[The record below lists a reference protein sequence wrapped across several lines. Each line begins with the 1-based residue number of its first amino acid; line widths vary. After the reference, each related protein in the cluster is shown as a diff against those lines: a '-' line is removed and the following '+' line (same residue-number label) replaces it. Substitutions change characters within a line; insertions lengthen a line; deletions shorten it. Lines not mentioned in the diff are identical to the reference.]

1 MNKNKLHIDTVLQ
14 KNLLNP
20 NLNEAGDYSDF
31 LTKLAEFEKK
41 NIIIDELLIQK
52 KQVTSDDYA
61 GSWKR
66 VIALFWFRRIQKI
79 AFATVL
85 VLASAYGLYYTVNY
99 QTKTSSDNIVD
110 ANNSVNP
117 SKELN
122 NSNTKT
128 NDISSNESI
137 DNTKSLQNSNSSNK
151 AESKRFSSNNLS
163 NNSENQNNSS
173 YKDNVIDTALNPENK
188 SNILFENDNNL
199 AIADLYNPFLKT
211 PNIVLENPLNQT
223 KIIDKSAEQKPIQK
237 WLSFGSGIALGFH
250 ITSSFQSYKS
260 TLNNYDPKKTNKHYE
275 SLSKNGKQ
283 TAFRMNYGF
292 FIEKMIY
299 KNWSLSSGI
308 NRFTLVQKQIT
319 DYTLNEAIVYDLDG
333 SIAGYVTI
341 NPERIQME
349 TESKIDFITVPL
361 LFKYSLPLQSK
372 SNIQFMFGSSLM
384 LELKK
389 NTNKFSYNSLEYG
402 EFKQNNKKTS
412 FKNIQYGIS
421 YNRNLK
427 HNLFIGIGMERQ
439 VIPIVSQLSD
449 QTETRQSSSINF
461 TLSLYY
467 KL

>member
-1 MNKNKLHIDTVLQ
+1 MNKNKLHIDTILQ

-20 NLNEAGDYSDF
+20 NLDEAGDYSDF
-31 LTKLAEFEKK
+31 LTRLDEFEKK
-41 NIIIDELLIQK
+41 NIIIDELLIHK
-52 KQVTSDDYA
+52 NQVSSDDYA

-79 AFATVL
+79 AFVTML
-85 VLASAYGLYYTVNY
+85 VLASAYGIYYTVNY
-99 QTKTSSDNIVD
+99 QTKTTDNIVD
-110 ANNSVNP
+110 ANNSLNP
-117 SKELN
+117 IQELN
-122 NSNTKT
+122 NSNINS
-128 NDISSNESI
+128 NDNSSNESI
-137 DNTKSLQNSNSSNK
+137 DNTKSFQNPNLRNNVASKGVSSI
-151 AESKRFSSNNLS
+151 NLS
-163 NNSENQNNSS
+163 NNSKEQYNSS
-173 YKDNVIDTALNPENK
+173 YKNNEIVTTVNPEDNSGLWIENK
-188 SNILFENDNNL
+188 NNL

-211 PNIVLENPLNQT
+211 PNIVLENPLSQT
-223 KIIDKSAEQKPIQK
+223 QIIDKRAEQKPIRK

-260 TLNNYDPKKTNKHYE
+260 TLNNYDPKRTNKYYE
-275 SLSKNGKQ
+275 SLSNNGKQ
-283 TAFRMNYGF
+283 TSFRMNYGF
-292 FIEKMIY
+292 FIEKMLY

-308 NRFTLVQKQIT
+308 NRFTIVQKQMT
-319 DYTLNEAIVYDLDG
+319 DYTLNEATVYDLDG
-333 SIAGYVTI
+333 SIGGYVTI

-361 LFKYSLPLQSK
+361 LFKYSLPLKQK

-389 NTNKFSYNSLEYG
+389 NTNKFSYSSLEYG
-402 EFKQNNKKTS
+402 EFRQNNKKTS
-412 FKNIQYGIS
+412 FKNIQYGMS

-427 HNLFIGIGMERQ
+427 HNLFIGIGVERQ
-439 VIPIVSQLSD
+439 VIPNVSQLSD